1 MSIGDGASGETV
13 LLRLSGELTRHPV
26 SVVTPLLLPDS
37 PVVAWW
43 PTNAP
48 DDPAHDP
55 LGRLAQRRITDCA
68 AMARGRRTALQNQA
82 EHYAPG
88 NTDLAWTRLTPWRAL
103 LAAGLDQ
110 HPVRITAAT
119 VEAETPNA
127 SAELL
132 GAWLGHRLEVPVERA
147 GSKGPG
153 ITAVRL
159 HSSHGDIALD
169 RPDGRLARFAIPGQ
183 ADRPVALQRR
193 NTAELLA
200 EELRRLDNDDVY
212 QETLLAYGRQAAPP
226 GRTRKK
232 AATARKQAAARQAA
246 KQTPKKRAA
255 KKQTVGERAAKKTA
269 RSRQED
275 RPQERAERLVS
286 GDRTVVVHH
295 DAEVVAAATPPGC
308 SPGWWTCRRTGRV
321 PSVVL
326 TGGGIA
332 RVGAPAVRR
341 LAGPGRR
348 RLAPP
353 RPVVGRRAV
362 RAGGR
367 PGAQRGHAR
376 ADLLDAVP
384 VDPARVHP
392 MAASDGPYG
401 DDADAAAEAYAEQ
414 LARGASPEDH
424 GEVPTF
430 DVLMLGR
437 GAGRARGLAVPRAP
451 GLLRRARRRR
461 GAQLPEAAAEP
472 AVVTFGT
479 LNHAR
484 EVWFLVAGEE
494 KARAVRL
501 ALSGAGQLQVPAAG
515 PRGLERTLWM
525 LDAAAASQ
533 LPSDFAR
540 PASP

>member
-1 MSIGDGASGETV
+1 MRIDLTETNAGRVAAALLQARRRAGSPAMGMVLTFVVVTDEAHHTDALHAARAVSTEHPARILGVIIGNRRGTPQLDAEVSIGDGASGETV

-103 LAAGLDQ
+103 LAAGLEQ
-110 HPVRITAAT
+110 HPVRITSAT

-132 GAWLGHRLEVPVERA
+132 GAWLGHRLEVPVERT

-159 HSSHGDIALD
+159 HSSHGDIALE
-169 RPDGRLARFAIPGQ
+169 RPDGRLARFAIPGE

-232 AATARKQAAARQAA
+232 AAAAREQAAAKQTA
-246 KQTPKKRAA
+246 KRQTPKKRAA
-255 KKQTVGERAAKKTA
+255 KKQTVGERAAKKTTKKTARKSGKKSA
-269 RSRQED
+269 RS
-275 RPQERAERLVS
+275 
-286 GDRTVVVHH
+286 
-295 DAEVVAAATPPGC
+295 
-308 SPGWWTCRRTGRV
+308 
-321 PSVVL
+321 
-326 TGGGIA
+326 
-332 RVGAPAVRR
+332 
-341 LAGPGRR
+341 
-348 RLAPP
+348 
-353 RPVVGRRAV
+353 
-362 RAGGR
+362 
-367 PGAQRGHAR
+367 
-376 ADLLDAVP
+376 
-384 VDPARVHP
+384 
-392 MAASDGPYG
+392 AS
-401 DDADAAAEAYAEQ
+401 
-414 LARGASPEDH
+414 
-424 GEVPTF
+424 
-430 DVLMLGR
+430 
-437 GAGRARGLAVPRAP
+437 
-451 GLLRRARRRR
+451 
-461 GAQLPEAAAEP
+461 
-472 AVVTFGT
+472 
-479 LNHAR
+479 
-484 EVWFLVAGEE
+484 
-494 KARAVRL
+494 
-501 ALSGAGQLQVPAAG
+501 
-515 PRGLERTLWM
+515 
-525 LDAAAASQ
+525 
-533 LPSDFAR
+533 
-540 PASP
+540 